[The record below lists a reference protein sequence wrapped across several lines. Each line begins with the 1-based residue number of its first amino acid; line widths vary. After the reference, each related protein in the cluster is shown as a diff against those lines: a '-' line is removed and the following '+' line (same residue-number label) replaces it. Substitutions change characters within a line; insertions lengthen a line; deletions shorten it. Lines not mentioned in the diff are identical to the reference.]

1 MAIQP
6 KIDITGTLG
15 KDLYYL
21 GKDEKKV
28 YERNQMTGKNE
39 PTGEVYYLYHI
50 ATTVGD
56 AVDISCPEAYDF
68 ELFEALELVNATS
81 SYYGRS
87 QQDSTYV
94 EMRSSYSCEAMK
106 PLGLKPEWKRFTS
119 KALGNHSS
127 KEETKTEEA
136 EKSMT
141 K

>member
-1 MAIQP
+1 
-6 KIDITGTLG
+6 
-15 KDLYYL
+15 
-21 GKDEKKV
+21 
-28 YERNQMTGKNE
+28 MTGKNE

-106 PLGLKPEWKRFTS
+106 PLGLNPNGNVSRLRHWVIIHLKKRLRRKKLKNRRQNS
-119 KALGNHSS
+119 IMMENI
-127 KEETKTEEA
+127 
-136 EKSMT
+136 M
-141 K
+141 